1 MHAPLQESALG
12 KLCFS
17 IARTCSKMLAATPAV
32 TACWLKLAMQGGEG
46 TSSAAYTL
54 PCLLTLSGQCIM
66 LNCLCNFEPR
76 WQVLGSSRDDTR
88 LPHWESLSRKGPF
101 KQSCFKGSK
110 RKTRLLSRL
119 LYVHPVFIGAVLSK
133 GEQPQGSSEQAR
145 AEPSAHSRPVAAPCA
160 RQRSRDRG
168 KAAVLWLGRPA
179 IACWPR
185 SRTPS
190 A

>member
-76 WQVLGSSRDDTR
+76 WQVLGSSRVDTR
-88 LPHWESLSRKGPF
+88 LPQGKPF
-101 KQSCFKGSK
+101 PERAFQAELLQGLETKDEAPVKAVVCTSC
-110 RKTRLLSRL
+110 
-119 LYVHPVFIGAVLSK
+119 LYWCST
-133 GEQPQGSSEQAR
+133 EQRR
-145 AEPSAHSRPVAAPCA
+145 AAAG
-160 RQRSRDRG
+160 QQ
-168 KAAVLWLGRPA
+168 
-179 IACWPR
+179 
-185 SRTPS
+185 
-190 A
+190 